1 MGRTVEGEDGKKRFE
16 YFPDADRLRAVFW
29 GEMGAAAPE
38 LASDRV
44 LRTRVEKARLFG
56 LLLWY
61 VTLAASLVTHPGDS
75 HTTGTA

>member
-1 MGRTVEGEDGKKRFE
+1 MEGENGKKRFE

-29 GEMGAAAPE
+29 GEMGAGAPE

-61 VTLAASLVTHPGDS
+61 VTLATSLVYS
-75 HTTGTA
+75 SRSSQATTGTA